1 MQNETVQ
8 ATTEKE
14 LTFRTMFTVLKKHAI
29 WISVLAIIA
38 AVVVGALTAALV
50 PVKYVGTTTFWVNNV
65 SEHGDYVQSTMVSA
79 SAALAGN
86 YTQIVTQKAT
96 LKEAIKAS
104 KLDVFLGLNEYET
117 MLYLQS
123 HITTSHQEESVMFDI
138 IVTDTNPD
146 RTLAIS
152 QAIYDVLP
160 NVVADLN
167 TKLAEGDKE
176 QDYIKATEWVETSE
190 EITVKNPPVATNA
203 LITAV
208 AVFVLFY
215 AITLLF
221 AMLDTVIYNEENLTE
236 NFNLPII
243 GSLPSWNTS
252 GKKARRNPFGKLFGK
267 KKILGR
273 DGRVQRDYADKV
285 LSEST
290 PFAIQEAFKHI
301 RTNISYSKT
310 TEGTPVYV
318 VTSSVA
324 GAGKSTIA
332 CNLAMT
338 FAVAGKRTLLIETDM
353 RCPAFSSILGLDA
366 DAQGLSE
373 ILADIVKTPDEIVI
387 RDYKENLDIVVSGHI
402 PPNPSE
408 LLGQDRLRECL
419 EKWRGEYDIILMDA
433 PPFGEVSDAG
443 VFASYV
449 DGYVIVARS
458 EYSDINNIRS
468 TVSGLAALNTPIVGF
483 ILNDVQPKRGNKSY
497 GYSYGYSSYERTAQ

>member
-176 QDYIKATEWVETSE
+176 QTIRIK
-190 EITVKNPPVATNA
+190 
-203 LITAV
+203 
-208 AVFVLFY
+208 
-215 AITLLF
+215 
-221 AMLDTVIYNEENLTE
+221 
-236 NFNLPII
+236 
-243 GSLPSWNTS
+243 
-252 GKKARRNPFGKLFGK
+252 
-267 KKILGR
+267 
-273 DGRVQRDYADKV
+273 
-285 LSEST
+285 
-290 PFAIQEAFKHI
+290 
-301 RTNISYSKT
+301 
-310 TEGTPVYV
+310 
-318 VTSSVA
+318 
-324 GAGKSTIA
+324 
-332 CNLAMT
+332 
-338 FAVAGKRTLLIETDM
+338 
-353 RCPAFSSILGLDA
+353 
-366 DAQGLSE
+366 
-373 ILADIVKTPDEIVI
+373 
-387 RDYKENLDIVVSGHI
+387 
-402 PPNPSE
+402 
-408 LLGQDRLRECL
+408 
-419 EKWRGEYDIILMDA
+419 
-433 PPFGEVSDAG
+433 
-443 VFASYV
+443 
-449 DGYVIVARS
+449 
-458 EYSDINNIRS
+458 
-468 TVSGLAALNTPIVGF
+468 
-483 ILNDVQPKRGNKSY
+483 
-497 GYSYGYSSYERTAQ
+497 